1 MKGPRDVEMDKENG
15 AASCEN
21 SATVGNAF
29 EKFGLVQTQTGEGSD
44 RRKGCAG

>member
-1 MKGPRDVEMDKENG
+1 MKDPREVEMDKENG

-29 EKFGLVQTQTGEGSD
+29 E
-44 RRKGCAG
+44 